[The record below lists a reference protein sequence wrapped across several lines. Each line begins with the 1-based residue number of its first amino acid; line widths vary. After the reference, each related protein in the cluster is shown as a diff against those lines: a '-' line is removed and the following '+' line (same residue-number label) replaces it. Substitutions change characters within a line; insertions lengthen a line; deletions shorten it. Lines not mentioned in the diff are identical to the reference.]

1 MSQPEPQP
9 VDGPA
14 GPPTANGT
22 PDARQALLATIT
34 TPGNGIPA
42 ERPTPGRDGIPAYAI
57 THGACDSWWTGLSRS
72 HCASCCRTFSG
83 ETAANRHRIGK
94 HGVDR
99 RCADPA
105 EVGLVAAEKPY
116 GVMWSNPAPEGG
128 YHFHSVD
135 DEAVTA

>member
-1 MSQPEPQP
+1 MTTPSPQP

-22 PDARQALLATIT
+22 PDTRQALLATLT
-34 TPGNGIPA
+34 TPGNGNPA
-42 ERPTPGRDGIPAYAI
+42 SHPTPAAAI
-57 THGACDSWWTGLSRS
+57 HCSCGAWWTGLSRS
-72 HCASCCRTFSG
+72 HCAALECHRTFSG

-99 RCADPA
+99 RCVDPA
-105 EVGLVAAEKPY
+105 GVGLVAVEKPY

-128 YHFHSVD
+128 YHFHGAD